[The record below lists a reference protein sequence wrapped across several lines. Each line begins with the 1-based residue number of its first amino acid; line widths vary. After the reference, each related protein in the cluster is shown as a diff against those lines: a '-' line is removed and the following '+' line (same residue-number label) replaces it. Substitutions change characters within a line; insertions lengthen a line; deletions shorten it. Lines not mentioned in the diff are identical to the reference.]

1 MRPLRI
7 VTTSW
12 DDGDPND
19 LRVAEL
25 LHSRGLMGTF
35 YIPIVGCR
43 GGRALEPAALKSL
56 RSGGFE
62 IGAHGVTHHVLSEL
76 NPKEL
81 VREVGVCKCELEDTL
96 SEPVQMF
103 CYPKGRFNKSVI
115 RQVKEAGYKGA
126 RTTRMLRQGL
136 DFDPFQMPTS
146 LLAHP
151 NSGMLY
157 ARNLVKSRN
166 IKGLFDYM
174 TQFIRLDS
182 WASIGKILFDRV
194 LREGGVWHLYGH
206 SREIERTGLWDDL
219 REILDYVSGREG
231 IFYASNVDVLDLRAQ
246 QQPGPRGGQPGH

>member
-25 LHSRGLMGTF
+25 LHSRGLTGTF
-35 YIPIVGCR
+35 YIPIIGYH
-43 GGRALEPAALKSL
+43 GGKVLEAADLKSL

-62 IGAHGVTHHVLSEL
+62 IGAHGVSHNVLTAL

-81 VREVGVCKCELEDTL
+81 AREVGVCKSGLENTL
-96 SEPVQMF
+96 SEPVRMF

-115 RQVKEAGYKGA
+115 RHVKEAGYKGA

-146 LLAHP
+146 LIVHP
-151 NSGMLY
+151 HTRVLY
-157 ARNLVKSRN
+157 AKNLARARN
-166 IKGLFDYM
+166 IRGLFIYM

-182 WASIGKILFDRV
+182 WVSMGKILFDRV
-194 LREGGVWHLYGH
+194 LRKGGVWHLYGH
-206 SREIERTGLWDDL
+206 SWEIERGGLWSEL
-219 REILDYVSGREG
+219 AEMLDYVCGRVG
-231 IFYASNVDVLDLRAQ
+231 VLYLSNGDVLEYLSQESLPSSTLAK
-246 QQPGPRGGQPGH
+246 HH